1 MGLEICIVYMQ
12 PASYHRNKQ
21 VELFG
26 GRLSFSGL
34 ALCTLRTALRRYQP
48 WEWGGRIMHSLTH
61 AGRNVVQAG
70 LQSAAALLCAV
81 SDVCLQ
87 EGNAKLPLVHHADQ
101 AAAGLARALPCSS
114 KQTRCTHTGTDLEFT
129 QRSSVFNI
137 ARKLYT
143 NPPFVFFFSLLHHI
157 SCKVGIE
164 YNPIQ
169 IQITLLNPLW
179 ANSFAAHAAFIHK
192 RHRQQRYHN
201 WTITVKI
208 GSYFFSNFIYFWR
221 TKKWAQ
227 NRVKHAL
234 TSFCANRPYKCFT
247 LGI

>member
-1 MGLEICIVYMQ
+1 
-12 PASYHRNKQ
+12 
-21 VELFG
+21 
-26 GRLSFSGL
+26 
-34 ALCTLRTALRRYQP
+34 
-48 WEWGGRIMHSLTH
+48 MHSLTH

-114 KQTRCTHTGTDLEFT
+114 KQTRCTHTGIDLEFT
-129 QRSSVFNI
+129 QRSNVFNI

-143 NPPFVFFFSLLHHI
+143 NPPYFFLLHRI

-164 YNPIQ
+164 YNQIQ

-179 ANSFAAHAAFIHK
+179 TNSFAAHSAFIHK

-201 WTITVKI
+201 WIITVKI
-208 GSYFFSNFIYFWR
+208 GSYFL
-221 TKKWAQ
+221 A
-227 NRVKHAL
+227 
-234 TSFCANRPYKCFT
+234 T
-247 LGI
+247 LSTFGEQKSGHKTE